1 MDAASITGIRT
12 AAVSAV
18 ATRLLA
24 KDDAG
29 DLAILG
35 SGVQAKSH
43 LEAMRAVRTIKRV
56 RVWSRNEANARSF
69 AEWAGHRFGTTAE
82 ILPTAREAVAGAD
95 IVCTTTS
102 SKVPIL
108 AGEWLS
114 PGAHINVVGSSLPA
128 AREVDAEAVKRSRLF
143 TDRMESAL
151 NEAGDFL
158 LARKEGLVDDSHI
171 LGEIGELLIGTK
183 AGRTS
188 GSDITMFGSLGLGL
202 RCRASPR
209 SDRSRTPERRHG
221 GRAEASRSKARVMPL
236 AVQNLA
242 SVVLLAAP
250 LAPGPDP
257 RTTELTLV
265 CPGAPT
271 QPRNQSPSPDRAEYP
286 ARPRRRT
293 RPPGV
298 ARCIGRMSTSPRPAL
313 RYFPRP
319 RRAGAR
325 GHKRLSFRAW
335 RPSDVEAFSRG
346 TMIVWRDEFP
356 VRR

>member
-1 MDAASITGIRT
+1 MPVRILTGHDVERLLPMEACIAAMEDVLSSLARGQAVQPLRSVLRLPDGKGAFGVMPGQVSKPNAFGIKVITVFPGNEGTKYDSHQGAVLLFEPEHGTIVAVMDAASVTGIRT

-35 SGVQAKSH
+35 SGVQARSH

-69 AEWAGHRFGTTAE
+69 AEWAGQRFGTTAE
-82 ILPTAREAVAGAD
+82 VLPTAREAVAGAD

-158 LARKEGLVDDSHI
+158 LARKEGVVDDSHI

-188 GSDITMFGSLGLGL
+188 GSDITMFKSLGLAVEDV
-202 RCRASPR
+202 ASAHVVW
-209 SDRSRTPERRHG
+209 TEAERRNAGTVVELG
-221 GRAEASRSKARVMPL
+221 GIKE
-236 AVQNLA
+236 
-242 SVVLLAAP
+242 
-250 LAPGPDP
+250 
-257 RTTELTLV
+257 
-265 CPGAPT
+265 
-271 QPRNQSPSPDRAEYP
+271 
-286 ARPRRRT
+286 
-293 RPPGV
+293 
-298 ARCIGRMSTSPRPAL
+298 
-313 RYFPRP
+313 
-319 RRAGAR
+319 
-325 GHKRLSFRAW
+325 
-335 RPSDVEAFSRG
+335 
-346 TMIVWRDEFP
+346 
-356 VRR
+356 

>member
-1 MDAASITGIRT
+1 MPVRILTGHDVERLLPMEACVAAMEDVLSSLARGQAVQPLRSVLRLPDGKGAFGVMPGQVSKPNAFGIKVITVFPGNEGTKYDSHQGAVLLFEPEHGTIVAVMDAASVTGIRT

-24 KDDAG
+24 KEDAG

-35 SGVQAKSH
+35 SGVQARSH
-43 LEAMRAVRTIKRV
+43 LEAMRAVRTIKRL
-56 RVWSRNEANARSF
+56 RIWSRNEANARSF

-82 ILPTAREAVAGAD
+82 VLPTAREAVAGAD

-114 PGAHINVVGSSLPA
+114 PGAHLNVVGSSLPA

-158 LARKEGLVDDSHI
+158 LAKKEGVVDDSHI

-188 GSDITMFGSLGLGL
+188 DRDITMFKSLGLAVEDV
-202 RCRASPR
+202 ASAHVVW
-209 SDRSRTPERRHG
+209 TEAERRNAGTVVELG
-221 GRAEASRSKARVMPL
+221 GIKE
-236 AVQNLA
+236 
-242 SVVLLAAP
+242 
-250 LAPGPDP
+250 
-257 RTTELTLV
+257 
-265 CPGAPT
+265 
-271 QPRNQSPSPDRAEYP
+271 
-286 ARPRRRT
+286 
-293 RPPGV
+293 
-298 ARCIGRMSTSPRPAL
+298 
-313 RYFPRP
+313 
-319 RRAGAR
+319 
-325 GHKRLSFRAW
+325 
-335 RPSDVEAFSRG
+335 
-346 TMIVWRDEFP
+346 
-356 VRR
+356 